1 MRTVVIKPNENKEDW
16 KTLSTKMQRLRSE
29 LQAGLR
35 EVEGKVATSNE
46 VAAGLGQM
54 EAAIEE
60 VRLLLRR
67 KVESSEFDK
76 TAKRLEGRLNNFILQ
91 VFEKQGQEAEFDAAL
106 ARQPWFCLSCDSEL
120 KGFSGKAGRTI
131 PI

>member
-1 MRTVVIKPNENKEDW
+1 MVIKPNENKEDW

-29 LQAGLR
+29 LQAGLK

-106 ARQPWFCLSCDSEL
+106 ARQPWFCLSCDS
-120 KGFSGKAGRTI
+120 
-131 PI
+131 

>member
-29 LQAGLR
+29 LQAGLK

-120 KGFSGKAGRTI
+120 KGFSGKAGRPN